1 MHIYLCDGASHG
13 RRCNQKHR
21 DRNRVKSLNKRAKIY
36 SPGITKATHKCLRLL
51 VNLSL
56 DSTGRISSVLTPRL
70 RTGKARGR
78 EQKLILGDT
87 RWVLSDAHSG
97 QMIQAN
103 QTKGGLC
110 FNKHEV
116 NVNIINDGYDS
127 GMCVCVCVRPG
138 FPSGISDGKFE

>member
-1 MHIYLCDGASHG
+1 MVRL
-13 RRCNQKHR
+13 R
-21 DRNRVKSLNKRAKIY
+21 DVDATKNIGTETRVKSLNKRAKIY
-36 SPGITKATHKCLRLL
+36 RPGITKATHKCLRLL

-56 DSTGRISSVLTPRL
+56 DSTGRISSVLTPGL

-87 RWVLSDAHSG
+87 QRVLSDAHCG

-110 FNKHEV
+110 F
-116 NVNIINDGYDS
+116 
-127 GMCVCVCVRPG
+127 VRTRG
-138 FPSGISDGKFE
+138 ECQYN